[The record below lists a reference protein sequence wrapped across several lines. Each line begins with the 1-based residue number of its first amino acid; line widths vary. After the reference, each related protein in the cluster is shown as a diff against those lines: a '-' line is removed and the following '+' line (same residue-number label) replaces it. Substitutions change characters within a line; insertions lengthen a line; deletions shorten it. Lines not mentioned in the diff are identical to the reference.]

1 MVCQFDMGHAKSLFV
16 STFQIAFTAKM
27 PKAQTNTFLKSFA
40 FAMLKSRFWE
50 NKLKSKKLT

>member
-40 FAMLKSRFWE
+40 FAMLKSRF
-50 NKLKSKKLT
+50 